1 MEKFCDRLKQCRLE
15 AGLAQED
22 VARELGIRYST
33 YGRYERGGSEPD
45 ISLAARIADYYRVSL
60 DYLAGR
66 SGEKGFGER
75 GKQD

>member
-1 MEKFCDRLKQCRLE
+1 MEKFCDRLRKCRQK

-22 VARELGIRYST
+22 VAQALEIRYST

-45 ISLAARIADYYRVSL
+45 ISLAAKIADYFNVSL

-66 SGEKGFGER
+66 TDEER
-75 GKQD
+75 